1 MSKHAIGAGRVPE
14 GSLYGWESDHRTLE
28 LVCRGARGTRRL
40 TVPSRQRPKASPLA
54 HRQPGSG
61 SKLAEPLEP
70 RPLGPGQ
77 FRKATAKALTGP
89 ARDIVGGHETKVF
102 DKEVANTYVL
112 ARFVDAVLVLICDV
126 EAKDLKFVD
135 ALVSAQGVTAI
146 VVDPDPDATIN
157 ATRTSQFPSQSLA
170 N

>member
-1 MSKHAIGAGRVPE
+1 MIVN
-14 GSLYGWESDHRTLE
+14 
-28 LVCRGARGTRRL
+28 ARKRARWL
-40 TVPSRQRPKASPLA
+40 TVNLIPDQSSQNPWNLDLLA
-54 HRQPGSG
+54 RANFNVDG
-61 SKLAEPLEP
+61 
-70 RPLGPGQ
+70 
-77 FRKATAKALTGP
+77 TGG
-89 ARDIVGGHETKVF
+89 RGGHETKVF

-112 ARFVDAVLVLICDV
+112 ARFVDAVLVLVCDV